1 MTVPSIVKLL
11 GAFLLGGGVGGVSV
25 YYILSKKYDKKLNTE
40 IQSYHDLLTQE
51 ATEHPERF
59 IKAQQES
66 IKNEEEKEQR
76 IQADLSKSYSVNKV
90 DYTQY
95 FKKAV
100 NEAEKNAYPTEDED
114 YDQSS
119 NEPKSADISAPQIV
133 SIEEYD
139 RLERE
144 ESYQAFEVAYYPI
157 SDVMVMNGE
166 IVVGMDQTFDEIR
179 SKLKDFVS
187 NLPFER
193 DGIPNTVYVVF
204 PNRSEEYA
212 VTRFGGNYE

>member
-1 MTVPSIVKLL
+1 MTIPSIVKLL

-25 YYILSKKYDKKLNTE
+25 YYILSKKYDEKLNTE

-59 IKAQQES
+59 IKAQKES

-76 IQADLSKSYSVNKV
+76 IQADLSKSYSTNRV

-100 NEAEKNAYPTEDED
+100 DEAEKEAYPTEDEN
-114 YDQSS
+114 YDIPID
-119 NEPKSADISAPQIV
+119 ETKFADFSAPQIV

-144 ESYQAFEVAYYPI
+144 ENYAAFEVAYYPE
-157 SDVMVMNGE
+157 SEVLVVGGE
-166 IVVGMDQTFDEIR
+166 IVAGMDQSFDEIR
-179 SKLKDFVS
+179 MQLKNFVS
-187 NLPFER
+187 NLRFE
-193 DGIPNTVYVVF
+193 DSSLPNTVYVIF
-204 PNRSEEYA
+204 PNRSEEFA
-212 VTRFGGNYE
+212 VTRFGGTYE